1 MFTPA
6 VIPPQA
12 VLFANVEELVAL
24 HDGLLAAMQNIP
36 INNITRVFADAR
48 SSFASYSTYSVR
60 IYKPSPKKE

>member
-1 MFTPA
+1 M
-6 VIPPQA
+6 
-12 VLFANVEELVAL
+12 EELVAL